1 MSLSDNQLS
10 KTIFNN
16 FQPSHIS
23 KKFGFIKQEY
33 LSINQRSCID
43 RKEDTRQFRF
53 GSYLR
58 QIHEKLT

>member
-23 KKFGFIKQEY
+23 KKFEFIKQEY

-53 GSYLR
+53 GSF
-58 QIHEKLT
+58 